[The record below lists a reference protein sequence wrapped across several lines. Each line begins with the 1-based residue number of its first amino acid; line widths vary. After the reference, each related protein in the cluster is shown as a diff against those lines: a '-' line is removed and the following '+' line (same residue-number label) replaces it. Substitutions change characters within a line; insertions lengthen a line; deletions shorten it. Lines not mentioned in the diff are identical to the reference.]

1 MKTYFTALCCCLIAI
16 CSYAQDNC
24 TCTQD
29 LEFVI
34 GYYERNLPGF
44 KDNVTPDTEAT
55 YATLKQDLLQAS
67 SDTQN
72 KSNCFKLLVY
82 YVEYFRDNHS
92 KIIMSVPHIDET
104 DATSLEAFFASEI
117 YKARERYELQA
128 SDLKQ
133 YPMDDI
139 RGMYQTADSTY
150 TIAIIPNKGTLRDY
164 IGVIVNAKTALWEK
178 GQVKMELKSK
188 PDGGFEAFVYMRNH
202 SLYYYPDFKLR
213 AGILGDSWFKQ
224 SKKERVNHSLKQR
237 AFDFKILQDS
247 IAYLQIPTFSG
258 DYSAMIDSV
267 YKATATQIQN
277 TPYLIIDVRNN
288 GGGSDSNAAPLLDY
302 IYTNPIQ
309 GDKVSLYVT
318 EDNIKMWERW
328 YKEIQQDPENY
339 GKEDLKWFKREIKRM
354 KRAKL
359 NTFITRSKGKL
370 HKQKLN
376 PKRPKKVAII
386 QNKNCASSCETLLF
400 WAKQSSNTIL
410 VGENSGGYVGYGE
423 VGEVQTPCYQYTLY
437 CTMTRYEAQ
446 RKYEVIGVAPEHYLD
461 MDEDWVT
468 QSIELLLK

>member
-44 KDNVTPDTEAT
+44 RDNVTPDTEAT

-92 KIIMSVPHIDET
+92 KIIMSVPHVDET

-202 SLYYYPDFKLR
+202 SLYYYPDFKFR